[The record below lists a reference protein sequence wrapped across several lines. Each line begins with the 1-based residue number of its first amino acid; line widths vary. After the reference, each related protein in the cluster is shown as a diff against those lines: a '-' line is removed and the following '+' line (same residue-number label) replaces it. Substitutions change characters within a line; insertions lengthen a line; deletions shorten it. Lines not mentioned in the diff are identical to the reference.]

1 MQLAVSQR
9 SMTRRKPR
17 RIGCVAEQERPSCSV
32 SPELGFQSE
41 SSCEPGDAAS
51 VKPAVTS
58 KKRGA
63 RINTNTTTNET
74 NIIAYLEEKI
84 SDTFET
90 AYNSI
95 SEASGSKYSS
105 EILLAAFN
113 KIEEEN
119 AAGEQSLKS
128 IFFEKLQHRLSY
140 MVESLVSLDKRRR
153 VLRFI
158 AKFSI
163 NQWKRGVPDF
173 VHCLVEYCESLSCCD
188 DVAVRQ
194 NICTL
199 VGFLLKEQDGG
210 SATEESVM
218 SIDIKRKL
226 YSILLERQL
235 DKVTAVRSEVI
246 LSVADIQDD
255 EIPNDF
261 VEALERSPRDVILMG
276 FRDVAADCR
285 LVAVCALH
293 VVVPSHADY
302 LIELASCDPNSKVR
316 VAAIRHLSRLPLT
329 FLTEH
334 QRMELLRGVIFTD
347 EPSVMDAA
355 FSVLIPGWLSF
366 IHRAQKR
373 RNEGRDSGEH
383 TAGGELAA
391 DIKQEQDSA
400 DDRITL
406 SGMRQKNCDHG
417 LGAAAQGL
425 LGMIDFCDSHE
436 ADVLA
441 RATLFFAFDV
451 IRHKLHLN
459 HCSLTHFVSSLVN
472 DNTFPEVLSTHNY
485 MNLLDSSLSKTDQAQ
500 YAFFWR
506 VLIEYCCERAESEC
520 ERLECIHML
529 APPLSSM
536 CDLIIELEHSSKKD
550 SVNSDETESSVPTCD
565 IHQIAILHLL
575 SILRY
580 LDHRDAVEMGEW
592 KCLLLHFLRDVTI
605 SKELTECV
613 IDNLVKE
620 FFDGKPE
627 QLLVTVCD
635 AIAETI
641 RSAGLDKCDE
651 SSAREMQQVV
661 LPHQNTM
668 RVCMQLTHSMLRTG
682 VFQRCGPLL
691 KKLFDDIIVV
701 GLKSENSRVYV
712 WALEAAGILA
722 MLEESL
728 AEDVFSK
735 AEEGLK
741 SDSEELQ
748 ISAIEVLTDLLGVY
762 GYDKIVRW
770 QRSGVEGE
778 EATQHS
784 AHFASF
790 ILNIITSKDIGPS
803 LCLKSCECAAKI
815 LLLQSLSD
823 EVFSC
828 TQFIT
833 GLICR
838 LFHSSSFRHP
848 EVRLCIEKFFAIFS
862 AVQRKNQLAIMAA
875 FHLLMSQV
883 RNASDD
889 DFVLHIDIVAALNLI
904 VWCHSVQASEG
915 MLLTESKVLCNQ
927 HFCENCFAIKKI
939 MLMMYVRHYIGRQ
952 QQPLD
957 LEEFEA
963 AELLEAQEPVQI
975 ILAEASST
983 SSLRSKV
990 VGDIH
995 KFMRS
1000 IENAFHVIAG
1010 RDAETSVFQDAE
1022 RGDCI
1027 TELRSRGPLAKRGR
1041 RRTPRSSHTTPIKS
1055 ARTTSSRKK
1064 ASTSIKRS
1072 TQKVLEGDGTPS
1084 PPAVVDSLVTPI
1096 ARSRPLLTRSAKLAA
1111 ASKTRRWL
1119 FEKEDE

>member
-1 MQLAVSQR
+1 
-9 SMTRRKPR
+9 MTRRKPR

-506 VLIEYCCERAESEC
+506 VLIEYCCERAEAEC
-520 ERLECIHML
+520 ERLECVHML

-536 CDLIIELEHSSKKD
+536 CDLILELEHSSKKD
-550 SVNSDETESSVPTCD
+550 SVNSDETELSVPAYD
-565 IHQIAILHLL
+565 INQIAILHLL

-651 SSAREMQQVV
+651 SSAREMQQ
-661 LPHQNTM
+661 PTSNTM

-904 VWCHSVQASEG
+904 VGATQFRLLRHAPDREQGSVQPTFLRELLCYQKDHADDVCAS
-915 MLLTESKVLCNQ
+915 LYWQT
-927 HFCENCFAIKKI
+927 AAA
-939 MLMMYVRHYIGRQ
+939 
-952 QQPLD
+952 LD

-963 AELLEAQEPVQI
+963 AELLEAQRTVQI
-975 ILAEASST
+975 ILDEASST

-1010 RDAETSVFQDAE
+1010 RDAEDAE

>member
-51 VKPAVTS
+51 VKPTAAS

-63 RINTNTTTNET
+63 RIITNTNPNET

-95 SEASGSKYSS
+95 CEASGSKYSS

-119 AAGEQSLKS
+119 ATGEQSLKS

-163 NQWKRGVPDF
+163 NQWKRGVSDF
-173 VHCLVEYCESLSCCD
+173 VHCLVKYCESLSCCD

-210 SATEESVM
+210 STTEESVI

-261 VEALERSPRDVILMG
+261 VEALERSPKDVILMG
-276 FRDVAADCR
+276 FRDIAADCR

-293 VVVPSHADY
+293 VVASSHADY

-366 IHRAQKR
+366 IQRAQKR
-373 RNEGRDSGEH
+373 RNEGRESGER
-383 TAGGELAA
+383 TAEGELAA
-391 DIKQEQDSA
+391 DIKQEHDSA
-400 DDRITL
+400 DERTIL
-406 SGMRQKNCDHG
+406 SGMHQKNCDHG

-425 LGMIDFCDSHE
+425 LGMIDFCDSQE

-441 RATLFFAFDV
+441 RATLFFVFDV
-451 IRHKLHLN
+451 IRHKLHLH

-536 CDLIIELEHSSKKD
+536 CDLILELEHSSKKD
-550 SVNSDETESSVPTCD
+550 SVNSDETESSVPPCD

-575 SILRY
+575 SILRH

-613 IDNLVKE
+613 IDNLVNE

-627 QLLVTVCD
+627 QLLVNVCD

-651 SSAREMQQVV
+651 SCEREIQQVV
-661 LPHQNTM
+661 L
-668 RVCMQLTHSMLRTG
+668 
-682 VFQRCGPLL
+682 
-691 KKLFDDIIVV
+691 
-701 GLKSENSRVYV
+701 
-712 WALEAAGILA
+712 
-722 MLEESL
+722 
-728 AEDVFSK
+728 
-735 AEEGLK
+735 
-741 SDSEELQ
+741 
-748 ISAIEVLTDLLGVY
+748 
-762 GYDKIVRW
+762 
-770 QRSGVEGE
+770 
-778 EATQHS
+778 
-784 AHFASF
+784 
-790 ILNIITSKDIGPS
+790 
-803 LCLKSCECAAKI
+803 
-815 LLLQSLSD
+815 LLQ
-823 EVFSC
+823 
-828 TQFIT
+828 TQ
-833 GLICR
+833 C
-838 LFHSSSFRHP
+838 
-848 EVRLCIEKFFAIFS
+848 E
-862 AVQRKNQLAIMAA
+862 
-875 FHLLMSQV
+875 
-883 RNASDD
+883 
-889 DFVLHIDIVAALNLI
+889 FV
-904 VWCHSVQASEG
+904 
-915 MLLTESKVLCNQ
+915 CN
-927 HFCENCFAIKKI
+927 
-939 MLMMYVRHYIGRQ
+939 
-952 QQPLD
+952 
-957 LEEFEA
+957 
-963 AELLEAQEPVQI
+963 
-975 ILAEASST
+975 
-983 SSLRSKV
+983 
-990 VGDIH
+990 
-995 KFMRS
+995 
-1000 IENAFHVIAG
+1000 
-1010 RDAETSVFQDAE
+1010 
-1022 RGDCI
+1022 
-1027 TELRSRGPLAKRGR
+1027 
-1041 RRTPRSSHTTPIKS
+1041 
-1055 ARTTSSRKK
+1055 
-1064 ASTSIKRS
+1064 
-1072 TQKVLEGDGTPS
+1072 
-1084 PPAVVDSLVTPI
+1084 
-1096 ARSRPLLTRSAKLAA
+1096 
-1111 ASKTRRWL
+1111 
-1119 FEKEDE
+1119 